1 MPSLATRLSRLPPI
15 LTSSLLALL
24 IDSCSNV
31 IAQHIRHYKQSSTI
45 KKPTPF
51 VFDRILF
58 TQYVVMVI
66 ICAPLNYLWQAWLE
80 RTFPGW
86 TVASRDAKGMELV
99 SREQRRGIDERLLEA
114 GQGSVNG
121 IPKVR
126 RWDNIAKKWF
136 TDCIVFG
143 ALFNTLAFLIL
154 MGIMKGKSVEQIVLD
169 VRNETLG
176 IIWNSYKVWPIAN
189 FISTTYVP
197 VERRIVFLS
206 GCGLIWNI
214 YMSLVAARL

>member
-1 MPSLATRLSRLPPI
+1 M
-15 LTSSLLALL
+15 
-24 IDSCSNV
+24 
-31 IAQHIRHYKQSSTI
+31 
-45 KKPTPF
+45 
-51 VFDRILF
+51 
-58 TQYVVMVI
+58 VV

-86 TVASRDAKGMELV
+86 TPANRSDLKGTTELV
-99 SREQRRGIDERLLEA
+99 SFEQRRGRDERLLEA
-114 GQGSVNG
+114 GQGSSFHDER
-121 IPKVR
+121 KVR

-154 MGIMKGKSVEQIVLD
+154 MGVMKGKTLSRIVTD
-169 VRNETLG
+169 VRAETLG
-176 IIWNSYKVWPIAN
+176 IIWNSYKVWPVAN

-206 GCGLIWNI
+206 GCGLVWNV